1 MKNIKLAAAIAA
13 ALSAVAGTAHAA
25 GFQLTEQSALALGR
39 AYAGVGVDGTDI
51 SGVYYNPATMT
62 LHKGTKVQ
70 AGGVGVGL
78 NLEFSDDHDES
89 HDQNGRG
96 AEQFIP
102 HGFFTHQINDSTWF
116 GLGITV
122 PFGMGTEYGES
133 WAHNATGVSANI
145 MTVDINP
152 NVAWKVNEKFSIGA
166 GISLQY
172 AQADLK
178 KKSQKSLGDATL
190 TPMTEI
196 DADSTAWGWNV
207 GVMWS
212 PLENLRFGLSYRSN
226 VVHDAEGD
234 LTIEGLPD
242 ASDASPLDPAMLNGT
257 YKGSAT
263 VEAPAWA
270 MATAA
275 WDVNDLLSLYATF
288 RWANWSSFDTLE
300 VEGSATLPTG
310 TAIPLGTTIKNNW
323 KDTYLFSVGGDLRLT
338 DFWTL
343 RGGVGYETSP
353 IKDPKTRTSIIPD
366 ANRWWFAVGSSFK
379 WSEQFST
386 DVSFAHL
393 HGVGERNL
401 WEDGEKVGR
410 FRRLD
415 AYLLGV
421 QMQYQF

>member
-78 NLEFSDDHDES
+78 NLEYVDKHGDE
-89 HDQNGRG
+89 HNQNGRG
-96 AEQFIP
+96 PEQFVP

-122 PFGMGTEYGES
+122 PFGMCTEYGDH
-133 WAHNATGVSANI
+133 WAHNDTGVSANI
-145 MTVDINP
+145 ITVDINP
-152 NVAWKVNEKFSIGA
+152 NVAWKVSEKFSIGA
-166 GISLQY
+166 GVSLQY
-172 AQADLK
+172 AKADLK
-178 KKSQKSLGDATL
+178 KGMIPGLQAATS
-190 TPMTEI
+190 EV

-207 GVMWS
+207 GLMWS

-226 VVHDAEGD
+226 VVHDAEGTLD
-234 LTIEGLPD
+234 VEGMPNTEIPDGNGLTY
-242 ASDASPLDPAMLNGT
+242 AMMNGSH
-257 YKGSAT
+257 KGYAT

-288 RWANWSSFDTLE
+288 RWANWSSFKELE
-300 VEGSATLPTG
+300 ITSDH
-310 TAIPLGTTIKNNW
+310 PLVSSKITNNW
-323 KDTYLFSVGGDLRLT
+323 RDTYLFSVGGDLRLT

-353 IKDPKTRTSIIPD
+353 IKNPEYRTAIIPD

-401 WEDGEKVGR
+401 WAKNAHTGADEKVGR

-415 AYLLGV
+415 AYLIGV

>member
-78 NLEFSDDHDES
+78 NLEYVDKENDANN
-89 HDQNGRG
+89 QNGRG

-166 GISLQY
+166 GVSLQY

-178 KKSQKSLGDATL
+178 KQSTISGLSA
-190 TPMTEI
+190 MSEI

-207 GVMWS
+207 GLMWS

-226 VVHDAEGD
+226 VVHDAEGTLTLEGIQSQD
-234 LTIEGLPD
+234 LGHGVNAD
-242 ASDASPLDPAMLNGT
+242 MFNGT
-257 YKGSAT
+257 HDGFAT

-288 RWANWSSFDTLE
+288 RWANWSSFDQLDI
-300 VEGSATLPTG
+300 EGTVDLPIG
-310 TAIPLGTTIKNNW
+310 ISQNVSSTIKNNW

-338 DFWTL
+338 SFWTL

>member
-78 NLEFSDDHDES
+78 NLEYVDKHGDE
-89 HDQNGRG
+89 HNQNGRG
-96 AEQFIP
+96 PEQFVP

-122 PFGMGTEYGES
+122 PFGMGTEYGDH
-133 WAHNATGVSANI
+133 WAHTDTGVSANI
-145 MTVDINP
+145 ITFDINP
-152 NVAWKVNEKFSIGA
+152 NVAWKVSEKFSIGA
-166 GISLQY
+166 GVSLQY
-172 AQADLK
+172 AKADLK
-178 KKSQKSLGDATL
+178 KGMIPGLQAATS
-190 TPMTEI
+190 EI

-207 GVMWS
+207 GLMWS

-226 VVHDAEGD
+226 VVHDAEGTLD
-234 LTIEGLPD
+234 VEGMPNTEIPDGNGLTY
-242 ASDASPLDPAMLNGT
+242 AMMNGSH
-257 YKGSAT
+257 KGYAT

-288 RWANWSSFDTLE
+288 RWANWSSFKELE
-300 VEGSATLPTG
+300 ITSDH
-310 TAIPLGTTIKNNW
+310 PLVSSKITNNW
-323 KDTYLFSVGGDLRLT
+323 RDTYLFSVGGDLRLT

-353 IKDPKTRTSIIPD
+353 IKNPEYRTAIIPD

-401 WEDGEKVGR
+401 WAKNAHTGADEKVGR

-415 AYLLGV
+415 AYLIGV